1 MTINEPTDPP
11 RPASVP
17 VPPGKGKKKVP
28 KPILE
33 SSDENDT
40 NFLLLD
46 SLPIPC
52 HLFYGDDNF
61 KYTPTLNSDF
71 FRAKSECS
79 TSKVNSVVTSNYSSG
94 IILLIYLSLL
104 LKLSKF
110 LLLYC
115 LIVRLFLFC
124 RHAC

>member
-52 HLFYGDDNF
+52 HLFDGDDNF
-61 KYTPTLNSDF
+61 KYTPNLNSDF
-71 FRAKSECS
+71 FQAVSECS
-79 TSKVNSVVTSNYSSG
+79 GSSVSNVATSSYSSG
-94 IILLIYLSLL
+94 ILLIISLF
-104 LKLSKF
+104 SF
-110 LLLYC
+110 STPSIH
-115 LIVRLFLFC
+115 IV
-124 RHAC
+124 